1 MPRLIPGKTKVSI
14 ELFKGVTLGDV
25 IVAGIAMAM
34 VIFVLVSNLPWKG
47 GILIGIA
54 ALTALLLFRMDE
66 QPNFV
71 YILHILTFI
80 GYKRRFER
88 VKNDQMLEEVR
99 EKGEKEAAFDQAF
112 GEGSKR
118 ELTRAEKRRIS
129 REQKAEARAEEKARL
144 QAGSDDDRAVASAVK
159 KTGKKEARQEAKARE
174 KARKEEDRILKS
186 KEASE
191 EEKEAIRERRK
202 EESRVSMQKLA
213 EAKDAEKSRADMEE
227 IIPFT
232 GIKDGYIEYLNR
244 SYYGAVLQIDPVE
257 FRFFS
262 QHRRNN
268 SIENCLGRVLRSIHP
283 GYSANIVKL
292 ERPIMY
298 DRYLDKEYEKLEMLS
313 QSYENGVLEED
324 ELKARVEV
332 EYDRINEVNGYC
344 TNRKI
349 TDSFYYLVLFESDKR
364 QLENQIREAE
374 QLLKNGE
381 MTVKR
386 LDDKEL
392 AIFLKY
398 SNQIDFDERDIE
410 KIRPEDY
417 HIWAHT
423 RQIQSEEAAAALSS
437 AAFSS

>member
-191 EEKEAIRERRK
+191 EEK
-202 EESRVSMQKLA
+202 
-213 EAKDAEKSRADMEE
+213 
-227 IIPFT
+227 
-232 GIKDGYIEYLNR
+232 
-244 SYYGAVLQIDPVE
+244 
-257 FRFFS
+257 
-262 QHRRNN
+262 
-268 SIENCLGRVLRSIHP
+268 
-283 GYSANIVKL
+283 
-292 ERPIMY
+292 
-298 DRYLDKEYEKLEMLS
+298 
-313 QSYENGVLEED
+313 
-324 ELKARVEV
+324 
-332 EYDRINEVNGYC
+332 
-344 TNRKI
+344 
-349 TDSFYYLVLFESDKR
+349 
-364 QLENQIREAE
+364 
-374 QLLKNGE
+374 
-381 MTVKR
+381 
-386 LDDKEL
+386 
-392 AIFLKY
+392 
-398 SNQIDFDERDIE
+398 
-410 KIRPEDY
+410 
-417 HIWAHT
+417 
-423 RQIQSEEAAAALSS
+423 
-437 AAFSS
+437 